1 MATCEQV
8 LQNLRESMRVRH
20 LSLRTEE
27 AYCHWVRRY
36 SDYLRTLDPAQ
47 SSEKKVSAWISD
59 LAVRKGVAAKTQSQ
73 ALAAVLYLYA
83 HVLGQPL
90 GKVDA
95 LRAKRP
101 ERIREAPSRDEVR
114 ALLAAMLDT
123 PEVPAGLLAR
133 LLYGCGLRV
142 QEPLE
147 LRVKDVRLS
156 ESLLV
161 IRAAKGDKDRV
172 VPLPCSL
179 VEPLRRQLARA
190 RQVWEWDRRQTIQ
203 VGVSLP
209 GLLAKK
215 YPSAPF
221 SWGWFWVFPA
231 GGYCE
236 HPRVPGLR
244 VRWRL
249 HEASLQRAVADAR
262 TRAGIATPITPHVL
276 RHGYASHS
284 IEDPRT
290 IQRVMGHAQLETTMG
305 YIHRDVAAAR
315 SPLETLEAPCA

>member
-1 MATCEQV
+1 MACREEV
-8 LQNLRESMRVRH
+8 LNRLRESIMVRH

-36 SDYLRTLDPAQ
+36 CDFLRAIDASW
-47 SSEKKVSAWISD
+47 SSERKVSAWITD
-59 LAVRKGVAAKTQSQ
+59 LAVRHGVAAKTQNQ
-73 ALAAVLYLYA
+73 ALAAVLYLYT
-83 HVLGQPL
+83 HVLAQPL
-90 GKVDA
+90 GKIDA

-101 ERIREAPSRDEVR
+101 ERVRDAPSREEVR
-114 ALLAAMLDT
+114 TLFGALRDT

-179 VEPLRRQLARA
+179 VEPMRRQLARA
-190 RQVWEWDRRQTIQ
+190 RQVWEWDRRQVQQ

-215 YPSAPF
+215 YPSAPLA
-221 SWGWFWVFPA
+221 WGWFWVFPA
-231 GGYCE
+231 GGYCD
-236 HPRVPGLR
+236 HPRVAGLR

-249 HEASLQRAVADAR
+249 HEASLQRAVAEAR

-290 IQRVMGHAQLETTMG
+290 IQRVMGHVQLETTMG
-305 YIHRDVAAAR
+305 YIHRDITTAR
-315 SPLETLEAPCA
+315 SPLEMLV